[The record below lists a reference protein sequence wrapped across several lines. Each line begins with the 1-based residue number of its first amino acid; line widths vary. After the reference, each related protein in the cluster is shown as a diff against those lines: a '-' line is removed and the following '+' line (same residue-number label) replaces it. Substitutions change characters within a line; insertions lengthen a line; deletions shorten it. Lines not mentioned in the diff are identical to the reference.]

1 MSMKTQLPVNYR
13 PPQWATKE
21 FRRLLLVGV
30 MGCAVIAMAMA
41 VVLAELL
48 VWLRSGHW

>member
-1 MSMKTQLPVNYR
+1 VPDHPYR
-13 PPQWATKE
+13 APRLSPTPQNPLNPWLE
-21 FRRLLLVGV
+21 